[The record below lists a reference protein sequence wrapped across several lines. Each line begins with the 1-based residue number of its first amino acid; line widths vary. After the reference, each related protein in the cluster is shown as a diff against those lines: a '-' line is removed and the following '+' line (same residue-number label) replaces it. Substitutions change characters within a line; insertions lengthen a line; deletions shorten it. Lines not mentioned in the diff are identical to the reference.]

1 MNLPSSNPSRVPG
14 KQSPLPGILGFGLA
28 LLLVGL
34 GSAAMFWVTPVA
46 DPNPPSSVVQTPAP
60 TSVPAPSS
68 PPVAPAAPTLSAP
81 TLPLETRQKIYKLLS
96 SEEDK
101 TIRTANAQFPGGG
114 AKFQQFLEAQTQAYN
129 QKIAQDNGA
138 TLEQVE
144 QISLEGLTQGWAS
157 Q

>member
-1 MNLPSSNPSRVPG
+1 MHSPSSGSSRP
-14 KQSPLPGILGFGLA
+14 SPLPGILGFGLA
-28 LLLVGL
+28 LLLLGL
-34 GSAAMFWVTPVA
+34 GSVAMFWVTPVA
-46 DPNPPSSVVQTPAP
+46 DPNPPSSVAQPAP
-60 TSVPAPSS
+60 PTPVPSS
-68 PPVAPAAPTLSAP
+68 PPTAPAAP

-101 TIRTANAQFPGGG
+101 TIQAANAQFPGGG
-114 AKFQQFLEAQTQAYN
+114 AKFQQFLDVQTQAYN

-138 TLEQVE
+138 TLEGVE